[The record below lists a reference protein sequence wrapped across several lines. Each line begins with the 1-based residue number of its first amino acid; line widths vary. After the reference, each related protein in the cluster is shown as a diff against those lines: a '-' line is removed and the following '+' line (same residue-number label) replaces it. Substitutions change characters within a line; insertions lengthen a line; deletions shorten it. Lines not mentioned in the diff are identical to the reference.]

1 MAHNTDL
8 DRIALALPGVTQGRY
23 WDDDHAYL
31 MERARGGRGLAQRRS
46 PRRDE
51 GTVDPAT
58 GEPYPDLIVVHTATE
73 AARTEALSAL
83 PPEVVFT
90 IPHFARSYAV
100 LAHLD
105 RIDVAD
111 LEDLIDLAWT
121 TRAPKR
127 LVAERKLGD

>member
-1 MAHNTDL
+1 MATDDDL
-8 DRIALALPGVTQGRY
+8 ARIAMALPEVEVGTFWGGP
-23 WDDDHAYL
+23 AYVV
-31 MERARGGRGLAQRRS
+31 AGKAIANRRL

-51 GTVDPAT
+51 GTVDPRT
-58 GEPYPDLIVVHTATE
+58 GEPYEDLIVVHLGTRE
-73 AARTEALSAL
+73 AKEEALGTFD
-83 PPEVVFT
+83 PDVVFT

-111 LEDLIDLAWT
+111 LEDLVDLAWT

>member
-1 MAHNTDL
+1 MATDA
-8 DRIALALPGVTQGRY
+8 DVERIAMALPEVELGTFWGGP
-23 WDDDHAYL
+23 AYVV
-31 MERARGGRGLAQRRS
+31 AGKAIANRRV

-58 GEPYPDLIVVHTATE
+58 DEPYQDLLVIHLGGREPKEQVLATFD
-73 AARTEALSAL
+73 
-83 PPEVVFT
+83 PHVVFT

-111 LEDLIDLAWT
+111 LEDLVDLAWT

>member
-1 MAHNTDL
+1 MATDADL
-8 DRIALALPGVTQGRY
+8 ERIALALPGVELGTFWGGP
-23 WDDDHAYL
+23 AYVV
-31 MERARGGRGLAQRRS
+31 EGKAVANRRP
-46 PRRDE
+46 PRRDM
-51 GTVDPAT
+51 GAVDPQT
-58 GEPYPDLIVVHTATE
+58 DEPYDDLLTVHLGGRE
-73 AARTEALSAL
+73 AKAEALATFD
-83 PPEVVFT
+83 PDVVFT

-111 LEDLIDLAWT
+111 LEDLVDLAWT

>member
-90 IPHFARSYAV
+90 IPHFARSFAV
-100 LAHLD
+100 LARLSL
-105 RIDVAD
+105 ITPEQLAEL
-111 LEDLIDLAWT
+111 LEIAWESKQ
-121 TRAPKR
+121 R
-127 LVAERKLGD
+127 